1 MASKKVK
8 RKRFMKKT
16 LFFLMVITSLLNLQ
30 AQTTI
35 NVFSQAVFYDGY
47 AGLVSQPVP
56 ANTIRLANYRYAK
69 KLTDAELNSFQN
81 KVKLNVTIGALC
93 DNYDRIGG
101 VHIALVPK
109 GLASYTLNDTQ
120 VKRFEIGRFIT
131 PFMNKNVSPTEV
143 PYTYD
148 VDNLYSVFSNLALRN
163 IYDIWVELD
172 VFGVPYAAN
181 TQVAGCSGRND
192 VFAGTLNFVTYN
204 DPGITATYSN
214 IVPLL
219 DSNNLNN
226 YNNTDV
232 SGQTVRL
239 VNFNLANEVTNAN
252 FFIVA
257 TPHGANSG
265 GEEYIRRQNIV
276 SLDNSQVLTFTP
288 GGKSCEPYRM
298 YNTQGNG
305 IYGSSAQTEAWWTS
319 WNNWCPG
326 DAVPIRSFSVP
337 TLALGNHTLKYEVPT
352 AVFNGQ
358 QGQVVLSIYMQ
369 SLNSLSLSVKD
380 VSTIDVSIFPN
391 PTPDYVNVRSDKK
404 VKEITVFS
412 AEGKKLSNTNESRI
426 NLTSYPAGIYFLD
439 IVMEGGNHFKHKII
453 KK

>member
-1 MASKKVK
+1 
-8 RKRFMKKT
+8 MKKT
-16 LFFLMVITSLLNLQ
+16 LFFLIVITSLLNLQ

-35 NVFSQAVFYDGY
+35 NVFSQVIFYDGY

-56 ANTIRLANYRYAK
+56 ANTIRLANYRYTK
-69 KLTDAELNSFQN
+69 KLNDAELNSFQN
-81 KVKLNVTIGALC
+81 KIKLNVTIGALC

-101 VHIALVPK
+101 IHIALVPK
-109 GLASYTLNDTQ
+109 GQTSYTLNDTQ
-120 VKRFEIGRFIT
+120 VKRFEVGRFIT

-181 TQVAGCSGRND
+181 TQVSGCSARND

-239 VNFNLANEVTNAN
+239 VNFDLANEVTNAN
-252 FFIVA
+252 FFIVT

-326 DAVPIRSFSVP
+326 DVVPIRSFSVP

-369 SLNSLSLSVKD
+369 SLNSLSLSVRD

-391 PTPDYVNVRSDKK
+391 PTTDYVNIRSDKK
-404 VKEITVFS
+404 IKEITIFS
-412 AEGKKLSNTNESRI
+412 TEGRLLSKTKESKI
-426 NLTSYPAGIYFLD
+426 DLTSYPTGIYFLNILLD
-439 IVMEGGNHFKHKII
+439 GGSHFKHKVI